1 MTAPTMTDNK
11 SIFGQ
16 NFKSRDSLRPG
27 QEEIT
32 AFLER
37 TPRDGSREVHA
48 KDLEQYREL
57 IKETEA
63 FEHRGLRD
71 RNEADLREL
80 MRYGV
85 LDHSQFASTGLLA
98 AVELYKYHLHALG
111 ALDFKTPA
119 SFITSAENE
128 IGRLSKKRLND
139 VMRMAR
145 LQEMIA
151 ERKKI
156 VEALKRHWVEL
167 AAELR
172 RIALYIRDNL
182 TRIGKLCETSI
193 VVLAET
199 GIGQQKEKQ
208 LIEDIKNLYKVKFK
222 EALHRGNTSRQDL
235 ENAKE
240 ELDLLTTEMSIH
252 AREDADVLTRSYDT
266 LLEQV
271 KKTLQELDTV
281 LAQID
286 HTKSGS
292 VLESAERFK
301 RIERVLVSL
310 ISDCR
315 IDPKPSGIHTDTPHA
330 GILRNKR
337 KEMLSYLFEQV
348 RKERRVRKDRRSLQ
362 DRRKISKP
370 DYAGPER
377 RRKKERRAAGSRRS

>member
-1 MTAPTMTDNK
+1 MTDDK

-37 TPRDGSREVHA
+37 TTRDGSREVHA
-48 KDLEQYREL
+48 KDLEQYRQL
-57 IKETEA
+57 IQEIES

-71 RNEADLREL
+71 RNEGDLREL

-85 LDHSQFASTGLLA
+85 LGHAQFASTAFLA
-98 AVELYKYHLHALG
+98 AVELYKYHLHAL
-111 ALDFKTPA
+111 ASLDFKTPA
-119 SFITSAENE
+119 SFIMSAENE
-128 IGRLSKKRLND
+128 MGRLSKKRLND

-145 LQEMIA
+145 LQEMVA

-156 VEALKRHWVEL
+156 IEELKRQWVEL

-182 TRIGKLCETSI
+182 SRIGRLCETSI

-208 LIEDIKNLYKVKFK
+208 LIEEIKNLYKIKFK

-252 AREDADVLTRSYDT
+252 AREDADVLTRSYET

-271 KKTLQELDTV
+271 KRTGQELDTV
-281 LAQID
+281 LAQIE
-286 HTKSGS
+286 HNKSGS
-292 VLESAERFK
+292 VLESTELFK
-301 RIERVLVSL
+301 RIEAVLVSL

-315 IDPKPSGIHTDTPHA
+315 IDPKPSGIHTDTPNA
-330 GILRNKR
+330 GLLKNKR
-337 KEMLSYLFEQV
+337 KEMLNYLFEQV

-362 DRRKISKP
+362 ERRKNNKP

-377 RRKKERRAAGSRRS
+377 RRTKERRTAGSRRS

>member
-1 MTAPTMTDNK
+1 MTDDK

-32 AFLER
+32 VFLER
-37 TPRDGSREVHA
+37 THRDGSREVHA
-48 KDLEQYREL
+48 RDLEQFRKL
-57 IKETEA
+57 VKETEA
-63 FEHRGLRD
+63 FEQRGMRGQ
-71 RNEADLREL
+71 NEADLHEL

-85 LDHSQFASTGLLA
+85 LGHAQFASSALLGTM
-98 AVELYKYHLHALG
+98 ELYKYHLHALG

-119 SFITSAENE
+119 SFIASAENE
-128 IGRLSKKRLND
+128 LGRLSKKRLND

-156 VEALKRHWVEL
+156 VETLKRQWVEL

-182 TRIGKLCETSI
+182 SRIGKLCETSI

-252 AREDADVLTRSYDT
+252 SREDADVLTRSYET

-271 KKTLQELDTV
+271 KRTVQELDTV
-281 LAQID
+281 LAQIEQN
-286 HTKSGS
+286 KSGS
-292 VLESAERFK
+292 VLESTELFK

-337 KEMLSYLFEQV
+337 KEMLNYLFEQV
-348 RKERRVRKDRRSLQ
+348 RKERRVQKDRRSLPE
-362 DRRKISKP
+362 RRKVNKP
-370 DYAGPER
+370 DYGGPER
-377 RRKKERRAAGSRRS
+377 RRNKERRTAGSRRS